1 MSEKEASTEEL
12 IPPSQEMTEEELNTR
27 ADILKRIERT
37 LNKIR
42 PYIQADG
49 GDVQLV
55 DYLDGVVYVSMLG
68 ACAGCMAIN
77 TTLNDG
83 IEALLI
89 DEVPEVKGVRL
100 LPADPFSYYF

>member
-12 IPPSQEMTEEELNTR
+12 IPPSQEMTEEELNIR
-27 ADILKRIERT
+27 ANILKRIERT

-68 ACAGCMAIN
+68 ACAGCMAID
-77 TTLNDG
+77 TTLNEG
-83 IEALLI
+83 IQAILI
-89 DEVPEVKGVRL
+89 DEVPEVKQVRMIQTT
-100 LPADPFSYYF
+100 PYGYY